1 MRHARRHLGLS
12 RQRPGSWDL
21 GYVYGL
27 AIARTKGK
35 SKPDTSAFV
44 HFYRADDAGK
54 WWMMADWEVA
64 FPKK

>member
-1 MRHARRHLGLS
+1 
-12 RQRPGSWDL
+12 L